1 MTTWGS
7 FNKVVLN
14 DVLTQLGFKESD
26 RDKIEAATSGHDVQ
40 QRNPKDLII
49 PIWITLS
56 ADFFIGIPRFVHK

>member
-14 DVLTQLGFKESD
+14 DVLSQLGFKESD
-26 RDKIEAATSGHDVQ
+26 RDTIEAGPSGHDVQ
-40 QRNPKDLII
+40 QRHQKELTI

-56 ADFFIGIPRFVHK
+56 ADFFIGTLQFVHK